1 MADVKKISDEFS
13 AGGQPTPEAL
23 KQLADEGFKSVVNLR
38 SSDESGALA
47 NEQQLAEAAGLQY
60 VNVPLQSTEAK
71 AELTA
76 TVLSEAERLPTPI
89 YFHCGAGGRASASA
103 LIAFATQQK
112 LSRKAVLAKAE
123 ELGINPEQPQLK
135 QFLESFQ

>member
-1 MADVKKISDEFS
+1 MVDIKKVSDEFL
-13 AGGQPTPEAL
+13 AGGQPTPEDL
-23 KQLADEGFKSVVNLR
+23 KQLAAEGFKSVVNLR
-38 SSDESGALA
+38 LPDEAGVLA
-47 NEQQLAEAAGLQY
+47 DEQQLAEGEGLHY

-76 TVLSEAERLPTPI
+76 TVLSEVEKLPTPI

-112 LSRKAVLAKAE
+112 LSREAVLAKAE
-123 ELGINPEQPQLK
+123 QLGINQEQPQLK